1 MKHRKPGVEAVD
13 RALLIL
19 RAFSDQAPA
28 LTLTEI
34 AEHTGLYKSTV
45 LRLTES
51 LEAGQFLVRGA
62 DLVYRPG
69 PELWRV
75 GTLFRRELDL
85 ASLIR
90 PALEALV
97 DATGETASFY
107 IRVGDE
113 RVCLYRQ
120 NSRRSI
126 RHHLDEG
133 IRLPLGMGAAGR
145 VLTAFNIRQL
155 QPDNIVFR
163 QGYCVSL
170 GERDPEVGA
179 VAVPVFDASGNLRGA
194 LSVSGV
200 LARFDQ
206 AARQTAL
213 DALRAEAQQLMAR
226 LTDED

>member
-19 RAFSDQAPA
+19 RAFSDQSPA

-34 AEHTGLYKSTV
+34 SERTGLYKSTV

-51 LEAGQFLVRGA
+51 LEAGQFLVRGV

-75 GTLFRRELDL
+75 GTLFRRELNL

-145 VLTAFNIRQL
+145 VLTAFNIRLL

-206 AARQTAL
+206 TARQTAL
-213 DALRAEAQQLMAR
+213 DALRAEAQQLMTR
-226 LTDED
+226 LSDED